1 MDDLIEMGAGL
12 ISGDPVEVVFSYHE
26 RTKHYPGRYARGP
39 GGLDWASQPDP
50 FRRFAGAPEVVLPLA
65 SHEVGVGCAVL
76 VGGGEV
82 RSRELS
88 LATLGGF
95 LELAM
100 GLSARKEMGGDG
112 WYLRMNPSSG
122 NLHPTELYL
131 LLPALEGIG
140 EQPGLYH
147 YACREHVLERRAEW
161 GRWNGEGGFW
171 VGLSSVLWREAW
183 KYGERAFRYC
193 QHDVGHALGALRY
206 AAATLGWS
214 VRLCAGLRGQEL
226 GRLLGVDREE
236 DFRGCEEEA
245 ELLAWVGV
253 DGRGGEEGDPDA
265 GEAVT
270 WWGRANRLS
279 RDRVEW
285 PVIGAVAR
293 ASGGVAGRGL
303 VGGIRREEH
312 WGEVRIPECGLG
324 AGEVIRRRRSAVAFD
339 GETSVSREQF
349 LTILDATLP
358 RVGGALFDVWPLAVR
373 VHLVLFVHRVEGLP
387 SGLYLWLRRGEDLEG
402 LKLAMGV
409 EAKWERVAGLDEG
422 VPLYALAEG
431 DLREFAESVSCMQ
444 SIAADSAFSLG
455 MLGRFESAIGEGG
468 AGVYRE
474 LFWEAG
480 LVGQAL
486 YLGAEMAGVRGTGIG
501 CYFDDMLHRALRL
514 EGREWQSLYH
524 FTVGGPV
531 EDGRLR
537 TVAPYVGAEREG
549 VSAKR

>member
-1 MDDLIEMGAGL
+1 MERSGVRELVDDLIETGAGL
-12 ISGDPVEVVFSYHE
+12 LSGDPLEVVFSYHE
-26 RTKHYPGRYARGP
+26 RTKHHPGRYARGP
-39 GGLDWASQPDP
+39 GGLDWANQPDP
-50 FRRFAGAPEVVLPLA
+50 FRRFAGSPEVRLPLA
-65 SHEVGVGCAVL
+65 SHEAGIGCGVL
-76 VGGGEV
+76 VGGG
-82 RSRELS
+82 RAAPAALS

-95 LELAM
+95 LELSM
-100 GLSARKEMGGDG
+100 GLSARKEIGGDG

-131 LLPALEGIG
+131 LLPAMKGVG
-140 EQPGLYH
+140 DGAGLYH
-147 YACREHVLERRAEW
+147 YASREHVLERRAEW
-161 GRWNGEGGFW
+161 GGWNGGGGFW

-214 VRLCAGLRGQEL
+214 VRLHAGIGGDEL

-236 DFRGCEEEA
+236 DFRGSEEEEA

-253 DGRGGEEGDPDA
+253 EEGSVVGGVPDL
-265 GEAVT
+265 GEALA
-270 WWGRANRLS
+270 WWGKANRLS
-279 RDRVEW
+279 RDRVDW
-285 PVIGAVAR
+285 PVIGTVAK
-293 ASGGVAGRGL
+293 ASGRPDAGMAA
-303 VGGIRREEH
+303 GGGRREDCL
-312 WGEVRIPECGLG
+312 GELRVPECALG
-324 AGEVIRRRRSAVAFD
+324 AGQVIRQRRSAVAFD
-339 GETSVSREQF
+339 GVTSVSREQF
-349 LTILDATLP
+349 LTMFDATLP

-373 VHLVLFVHRVEGLP
+373 VHLVLFVHRVEGLA
-387 SGLYLWLRRGEDLEG
+387 SGLYVWLRHGDDLEDL
-402 LKLAMGV
+402 KMAMGV
-409 EAKWERVAGLDEG
+409 EAKWERVERSL
-422 VPLYALAEG
+422 PLYLLAEG

-455 MLGRFESAIGEGG
+455 MLGRFESVIREGG

-486 YLGAEMAGVRGTGIG
+486 YLGAEMVGVRGTGIG
-501 CYFDDMLHRALRL
+501 CYFDDMMHRALRL

-537 TVAPYVGAEREG
+537 TAPPYVGA
-549 VSAKR
+549 KR

>member
-1 MDDLIEMGAGL
+1 
-12 ISGDPVEVVFSYHE
+12 
-26 RTKHYPGRYARGP
+26 
-39 GGLDWASQPDP
+39 
-50 FRRFAGAPEVVLPLA
+50 
-65 SHEVGVGCAVL
+65 
-76 VGGGEV
+76 
-82 RSRELS
+82 
-88 LATLGGF
+88 
-95 LELAM
+95 
-100 GLSARKEMGGDG
+100 
-112 WYLRMNPSSG
+112 
-122 NLHPTELYL
+122 
-131 LLPALEGIG
+131 
-140 EQPGLYH
+140 
-147 YACREHVLERRAEW
+147 
-161 GRWNGEGGFW
+161 
-171 VGLSSVLWREAW
+171 
-183 KYGERAFRYC
+183 
-193 QHDVGHALGALRY
+193 
-206 AAATLGWS
+206 
-214 VRLCAGLRGQEL
+214 
-226 GRLLGVDREE
+226 
-236 DFRGCEEEA
+236 
-245 ELLAWVGV
+245 
-253 DGRGGEEGDPDA
+253 
-265 GEAVT
+265 
-270 WWGRANRLS
+270 
-279 RDRVEW
+279 
-285 PVIGAVAR
+285 
-293 ASGGVAGRGL
+293 
-303 VGGIRREEH
+303 
-312 WGEVRIPECGLG
+312 
-324 AGEVIRRRRSAVAFD
+324 VAFD